1 MMTVKILV
9 ASGQAIYGENWI
21 APLANALQINSS
33 DIERYINREGPC
45 IGKVDALS
53 DLLVQKEAEVHQAL
67 IKLNEAYR
75 ANDAR
80 IKAIKA
86 FKKGDASQLTA
97 ESKVYCR
104 LRFNI
109 KGFYKADVQIQEPK
123 EKTGW
128 QVHEF
133 DNKYFMR
140 DVVNLDEVLAEK
152 MQVHMALVDVDLV
165 DEENPSQVYSV

>member
-1 MMTVKILV
+1 MMTVNILV
-9 ASGQAIYGENWI
+9 ASGQALYGDTWI
-21 APLANALQINSS
+21 PLLAKDLQIDAL
-33 DIERYINREGPC
+33 DIERYIDREGPC

-53 DLLVQKEAEVHQAL
+53 DLLVQKEAKVHQAL
-67 IKLNEAYR
+67 IALNESYR

-80 IKAIKA
+80 IEAIKA
-86 FKKGDASQLTA
+86 FKRGDASQLTT

-104 LRFNI
+104 LRFNM
-109 KGFYKADVQIQEPK
+109 KGFYKADIQIQEPK

-133 DNKYFMR
+133 DKKYFIR

-152 MQVHMALVDVDLV
+152 MQVHMAVVDVDL
-165 DEENPSQVYSV
+165 EGEYKL